1 MLLVQ
6 INCVV
11 LLILQGSLSGAFGLM
26 SLIDEDLTF
35 YET

>member
-11 LLILQGSLSGAFGLM
+11 LLILQCSLSEAFGLM
-26 SLIDEDLTF
+26 SFFDQDLTL